1 MNWDQILIRAIV
13 PISFAAIWILTA
25 LFNRESKGFP
35 PRTAAPNSTFG
46 PRPGDPTM
54 RWGSPPTPSPKAPG
68 TRRVPIGDDDVLI
81 IQNDPSRPNRPAQT
95 RPLQVTGPRR
105 VARARPAATPP
116 SKTAEPSS
124 TRTKLAGVSQI
135 VNQQLANPVALTP
148 LTTIAPMATA
158 TGSDLANAPTSPSKT
173 SAVVTVSTLIPLMN
187 DPYRLREAFIV
198 NDLLQPPLALRGGRG
213 RRR

>member
-1 MNWDQILIRAIV
+1 MNWDQFLIRAIV
-13 PISFAAIWILTA
+13 PISFAAIWVLTA

-35 PRTAAPNSTFG
+35 PRTGAPNSTLG

-54 RWGSPPTPSPKAPG
+54 RWGSPPSPSPKAPG
-68 TRRVPIGDDDVLI
+68 TRRVPIGDDDILI
-81 IQNDPSRPNRPAQT
+81 IQNDPSRSNRPPQT

-105 VARARPAATPP
+105 VARARPAAPP
-116 SKTAEPSS
+116 SKVVEPSS
-124 TRTKLAGVSQI
+124 PKKKLAGVSQN

-158 TGSDLANAPTSPSKT
+158 TGSDLANAPSSPSKT

-198 NDLLQPPLALRGGRG
+198 NDLLQPPLALRANRG